1 MLQAITTKY
10 FGATNTSDSR
20 FIATCKGGRMTV
32 SYDYSLDDIDN
43 HIAAANAL
51 RKKLGWT
58 DTEMKSGRN
67 HRDEV
72 VHVLFYGGG

>member
-1 MLQAITTKY
+1 
-10 FGATNTSDSR
+10 
-20 FIATCKGGRMTV
+20 MTV

>member
-10 FGATNTSDSR
+10 FGPTDTRGSR
-20 FIATCKGGRMTV
+20 FIATCKAGRKTV
-32 SYDYSLDDIDN
+32 SYDYSLDAIGN

-51 RKKLGWT
+51 REKLGWT
-58 DTEMKSGRN
+58 DAEMRSGRN

-72 VHVLFYGGG
+72 VHVLFHGGG

>member
-10 FGATNTSDSR
+10 FGPTNDSDSR

-32 SYDYSLDDIDN
+32 SYDYSLDAIDN

-58 DTEMKSGRN
+58 DAEMKSGRN
-67 HRDEV
+67 HREEV